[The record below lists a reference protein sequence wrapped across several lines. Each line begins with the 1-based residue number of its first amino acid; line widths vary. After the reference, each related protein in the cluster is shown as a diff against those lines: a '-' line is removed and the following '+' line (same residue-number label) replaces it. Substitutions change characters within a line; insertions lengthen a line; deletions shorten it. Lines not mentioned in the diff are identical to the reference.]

1 LSDFGIPI
9 HFVKLRSSIMYVL
22 NGTGHALGV
31 VRREETCEE
40 ESVLEGSVKPGK
52 MGRGNGG
59 QAGGGGGKGAKRELK
74 NGETHDWSV
83 HV

>member
-1 LSDFGIPI
+1 
-9 HFVKLRSSIMYVL
+9 ML
-22 NGTGHALGV
+22 NGTGHSLGV
-31 VRREETCEE
+31 VRREEMCEE

-59 QAGGGGGKGAKRELK
+59 QAGRRRREGRAKRELK

-83 HV
+83 QCINDY

>member
-1 LSDFGIPI
+1 MCSTAQAT
-9 HFVKLRSSIMYVL
+9 HSVL
-22 NGTGHALGV
+22 Y
-31 VRREETCEE
+31 VRREEMCEE

-52 MGRGNGG
+52 MGRGEWG
-59 QAGGGGGKGAKRELK
+59 AGRRREGGAKRELK

>member
-1 LSDFGIPI
+1 MCSTG
-9 HFVKLRSSIMYVL
+9 R
-22 NGTGHALGV
+22 GHALGV
-31 VRREETCEE
+31 VRREEMCEE

-59 QAGGGGGKGAKRELK
+59 QAGGGGGGGNGAKRELK

>member
-1 LSDFGIPI
+1 
-9 HFVKLRSSIMYVL
+9 ML
-22 NGTGHALGV
+22 NGRGHALGV
-31 VRREETCEE
+31 VRREEMSEE
-40 ESVLEGSVKPGK
+40 ESVLEGSVKSGK

-59 QAGGGGGKGAKRELK
+59 QVGGGGKGAKRELK